1 MKKHILLCRKICY
14 NTRMYKRSDFDIVIG
29 MEFHAQAN
37 CLTKLFSPASAN
49 FDDEP
54 DTNVAL
60 TDAGMPGCLPV
71 VNKAAIY
78 KGVRTALAF
87 NMIIND
93 ICGFDRKHYT
103 YPDLPLGY
111 QITQQN
117 YPLGYDGH
125 LILENGSKIRFERL
139 SLESDA
145 AKNIHQG
152 DHTYVDLNRSGVCL
166 MEIVTAPDIRSPE
179 EMIMTFKKVRNILR
193 IIKTSNADMFKGE
206 LRADVNVSI
215 NLKGQPYGE
224 RVEIKNIN
232 SVQYA
237 YQALE
242 YEIARHIDLINKGE
256 SVILETRT
264 FDPNT
269 GTTKAMRTKEQ
280 AADYRF
286 FREANIPYVKMDR
299 EYVAKVKSELP
310 ELLDDI
316 IARWSDLGISRDNTL
331 LLSQESETI
340 EFLNECID
348 ELNRAN
354 VKMYDLCAILI
365 AQEIFGM
372 CNNANIA
379 FADMKITPKN
389 LTQLVLSIH
398 KEIISGKQAKDVI
411 KEMFE
416 AGKEC
421 DTIIKDKNLS
431 QITDANELTAVIKS
445 VMEKNPDVLQRYLS
459 GNTKLLGFFVGQV
472 MIATENKANPKLLNE
487 LLIELLK

>member
-1 MKKHILLCRKICY
+1 MY
-14 NTRMYKRSDFDIVIG
+14 NRSDFDIVIG

-37 CLTKLFSPASAN
+37 CITKLFSLASAN

-78 KGVRTALAF
+78 KGIRTALAF
-87 NMIIND
+87 NMNINE

-117 YPLGYDGH
+117 YPLGFDGF

-145 AKNIHQG
+145 AKNIHHG
-152 DHTYVDLNRSGVCL
+152 DYTYVDLNRSGVCL
-166 MEIVTAPDIRSPE
+166 MEMVTSPDIRSPE
-179 EMIMTFKKVRNILR
+179 EMMMTFKKVRNILR
-193 IIKTSNADMFKGE
+193 IIQTSNADMFKGE
-206 LRADVNVSI
+206 LRADVNLSI
-215 NLKGQPYGE
+215 NLKGEEYGE

-256 SVILETRT
+256 KIIRETRT

-269 GTTKAMRTKEQ
+269 GATKSMRTKEQ

-286 FREANIPYVKMDR
+286 FREANIPYVKIDR
-299 EYVAKVKSELP
+299 EYVEQIRSELP
-310 ELLDDI
+310 ELLDAI
-316 IARWSDLGISRDNTL
+316 IARWSNLGISRDNTAL
-331 LLSQESETI
+331 LAQESETI
-340 EFLNECID
+340 EFLNACIS
-348 ELNRAN
+348 ELTKAN
-354 VKMYDLCAILI
+354 IKAYDTCAILI
-365 AQEIFGM
+365 SQEIFGL
-372 CNNANIA
+372 CNSTNVA
-379 FADMKITPKN
+379 FTDIKITPKN
-389 LTQLVLSIH
+389 LIQLIINIH
-398 KEIISGKQAKDVI
+398 NEIISGKQAKDVI

-416 AGKEC
+416 TGKDCEA
-421 DTIIKDKNLS
+421 IIKDRNLK
-431 QITDANELTAVIKS
+431 QITDPAELTTVIKTI
-445 VMEKNPDVLQRYLS
+445 MEKNPDVLQRYLS
-459 GNTKLLGFFVGQV
+459 GNTKLLGFFIGQV

-487 LLIELLK
+487 LLLELLK

>member
-1 MKKHILLCRKICY
+1 
-14 NTRMYKRSDFDIVIG
+14 MYKRSDFDIVIG

-37 CLTKLFSPASAN
+37 CLTKLFSPASSN

-60 TDAGMPGCLPV
+60 TDAGMPGCLPI

-87 NMIIND
+87 NMTINE
-93 ICGFDRKHYT
+93 ICAFDRKHYT

-117 YPLGYDGH
+117 YPLGYDGYIV
-125 LILENGSKIRFERL
+125 LDTGSKIRFERL

-145 AKNIHQG
+145 AKNIHHG
-152 DHTYVDLNRSGVCL
+152 DYTYVDLNRCGVCL

-179 EMIMTFKKVRNILR
+179 EMMMTFRKVRNILR

-206 LRADVNVSI
+206 LRADVNLSI

-256 SVILETRT
+256 AIVRETRT

-269 GTTKAMRTKEQ
+269 GTTKSMRNKEQ

-286 FREANIPYVKMDR
+286 FAEANIPVVKIDR
-299 EYVAKVKSELP
+299 EYVEQVRSELP

-316 IARWSDLGISRDNTL
+316 ITRWSELGISRDNSSL
-331 LLSQESETI
+331 LAQESETI
-340 EFLNECID
+340 EFLNECINQ
-348 ELNRAN
+348 LNLAN
-354 VKMYDLCAILI
+354 VKAYDTCAILI
-365 AQEIFGM
+365 SQELFGM
-372 CNNANIA
+372 CNSSNIA
-379 FADMKITPKN
+379 FADIKITPHNLAQLVIN
-389 LTQLVLSIH
+389 LTH
-398 KEIISGKQAKDVI
+398 ETISGKQAKDVI
-411 KEMFE
+411 KEMF
-416 AGKEC
+416 
-421 DTIIKDKNLS
+421 DTGTDCNMIIKDKNLK
-431 QITDANELTAVIKS
+431 QITDPNELTIAITD
-445 VMEKNPDVLQRYLS
+445 VMQKNPDVVQRYLA
-459 GNTKLLGFFVGQV
+459 GNNKLLGFFVGQV
-472 MIATENKANPKLLNE
+472 MLATDNKANPKLLNE
-487 LLIELLK
+487 LLIQLLK